1 MNNKLT
7 SDRLAKATASV
18 TDKLRWAETCLRS
31 ASDTRQKAAK
41 EAINVYET
49 YLAALEFVREAKD
62 GFVLRPDRDPA
73 AMAAMKEY
81 AKTTENRQL
90 AEDIW
95 KRLREKEK

>member
-49 YLAALEFVREAKD
+49 W
-62 GFVLRPDRDPA
+62 
-73 AMAAMKEY
+73 AAMKEY